1 MFKRKL
7 FHNAYGKTLPYLL
20 LIPTFAVII
29 LFIYWPAV
37 SSFRMSL
44 YKVSPFGNKTI
55 YTGLSNFEN
64 LFKNPDY
71 EKSAWFTLFY
81 VSFTVIATIFLS
93 FILALLLNQKVPGSR
108 FYRTLIFSPY
118 AVSPA
123 ISGTL
128 WSFLLN
134 PVVGHVNYFFMKAF
148 NVQVL
153 WLTTKPYAL
162 YALLFSSIWKAL
174 PFSIIFYIA
183 ALQNVSDELLE
194 SATIEGAGTLRKIWK
209 IQFPLVSPI
218 TFYLVIM
225 NIISSMFQSFAIID
239 VMTKGGPGGY
249 TTTMMYRLFLD
260 AFAYQ
265 KTGPASVQ
273 SVVMFL
279 LMAGVTIVYF
289 LFGERKVHY
298 A

>member
-1 MFKRKL
+1 MLRQKAV
-7 FHNAYGKTLPYLL
+7 HNVYGKMLPYLL

-37 SSFRMSL
+37 SSFRMSF

-71 EKSAWFTLFY
+71 IQSAWFTLFY
-81 VSFTVIATIFLS
+81 VSFTVFATIFLS
-93 FILALLLNQKVPGSR
+93 FFLALLLNQKVPGSR

-123 ISGTL
+123 IAGTL

-265 KTGPASVQ
+265 KTGPASAQ

>member
-1 MFKRKL
+1 
-7 FHNAYGKTLPYLL
+7 
-20 LIPTFAVII
+20 
-29 LFIYWPAV
+29 
-37 SSFRMSL
+37 
-44 YKVSPFGNKTI
+44 
-55 YTGLSNFEN
+55 LSNFEN

-71 EKSAWFTLFY
+71 IQSAWFTLFY
-81 VSFTVIATIFLS
+81 VSFTVFATIFLS
-93 FILALLLNQKVPGSR
+93 FFLALLLNQKVPGSR

-123 ISGTL
+123 IAGTL

-162 YALLFSSIWKAL
+162 YALLLSSVWKAL

-265 KTGPASVQ
+265 KTGPASAQ

-279 LMAGVTIVYF
+279 LMAGVTVVYF